1 VSVGRP
7 FPTQEIGSLP
17 KFSWRT
23 KPFRGMA
30 LDEEDIAAAEV
41 WGRRLGV
48 PRRSELQKVLSRRA
62 NFSDAERRTI
72 VDFSLL
78 YAIRMGETAGAGLA
92 ESEGLDLVWSG
103 EQARTEMYETPV
115 SNIAGFEF
123 IGRVRSFDNKYWR
136 MASIRDKPS
145 YKNNYHADELSFTAR
160 HAKRKIK
167 VPITDA
173 ITIMAWSD
181 NHYYTAKWARE
192 KVSPLR
198 RSFNARREFTLD
210 LAKIIRRVIREL
222 VERQGVEE
230 VQIDIPAA
238 TQYQSVDDIKLVA
251 ESFNETTRG
260 LSATFSVHSCFP
272 PKFGYKI
279 LFPYIL
285 EMKKCERF
293 SFEYGNRDTY
303 RRGQDPESR
312 AGFADLKLFKEY
324 GYRQGL
330 GVGVVHVHTD
340 VLPTVGVVM
349 DRVLYSAKITE
360 LDPRLMYVNPDC
372 GLRTRRPEVAQRM
385 LDLVVAGA
393 ERARGELGAR

>member
-1 VSVGRP
+1 MSMSRA

-23 KPFRGMA
+23 KPFRGVA
-30 LDEEDIAAAEV
+30 LTDEDITVAKL
-41 WGRRLGV
+41 WGERLGV
-48 PRRSELQKVLSRRA
+48 PGRSELQKILVKRA
-62 NFSDAERRTI
+62 KFSEAERKTI

-78 YAIRMGETAGAGLA
+78 YAIRMGETAGSGLA
-92 ESEGLDLVWSG
+92 KSNGLDLVWSG

-123 IGRVRSFDNKYWR
+123 IGKVRSFDNKYWR
-136 MASIRDKPS
+136 MASIRGKPS
-145 YKNNYHADELSFTAR
+145 YDSNYHIDELSFTSR

-192 KVSPLR
+192 RISPLK

-210 LAKIIRRVIREL
+210 LARIIRRVIREL
-222 VERQGVEE
+222 IERQGVEE

-238 TQYQSVDDIKLVA
+238 TQYQSVDDMKLVA
-251 ESFNETTRG
+251 ESFNETTKG
-260 LSATFSVHSCFP
+260 LNATFSVHSCFP
-272 PKFGYKI
+272 TKLGYKI
-279 LFPYIL
+279 LFPYIM

-303 RRGQDPESR
+303 KRGLDAESR
-312 AGFADLKLFKEY
+312 VGFADLKLFKEY
-324 GYRQGL
+324 GYRKGL
-330 GVGVVHVHTD
+330 GVGIMHVHTD
-340 VLPTVGVVM
+340 HLPTLGVVV
-349 DRVLYSAKITE
+349 DRVLHSAQATD
-360 LDPRLMYVNPDC
+360 LDPELLYINPDC

-393 ERARGELGAR
+393 EKARGVLGGT